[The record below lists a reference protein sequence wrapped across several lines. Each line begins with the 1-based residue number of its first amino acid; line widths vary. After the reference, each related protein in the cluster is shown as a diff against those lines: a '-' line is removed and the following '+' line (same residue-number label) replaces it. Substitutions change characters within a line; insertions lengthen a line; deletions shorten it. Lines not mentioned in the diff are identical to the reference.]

1 MIKLFKITALIA
13 TMALTCAFFG
23 CSNGNSSDENNSN
36 SSSTTT
42 SSFDDCTTATTEVI
56 LANGNWTVKVVMN
69 DERMSGEMNIK
80 AIVSNGSYS
89 FTSGTGTQTIDL
101 ATQMSEEELNAF
113 NQLTDEEK
121 KQIIEAMSS
130 SAPEGATVTING
142 TKVTITA
149 ALDAETLAEMQSSM
163 DLSELPS
170 NANLKTNSDNTKYII
185 YYTEDGMTETIYI
198 SKD

>member
-1 MIKLFKITALIA
+1 
-13 TMALTCAFFG
+13 MALTCAFFG

-36 SSSTTT
+36 SSGTTT

-170 NANLKTNSDNTKYII
+170 NANLKTNSDNAKYII

>member
-1 MIKLFKITALIA
+1 MKKLFKITALIA
-13 TMALTCAFFG
+13 ATVFACAFFG
-23 CSNGNSSDENNSN
+23 CSNGNSSDDNNS
-36 SSSTTT
+36 TTV
-42 SSFDDCTTATTEVI
+42 SFDDCTTTVTEVS
-56 LANGNWTVKVVMN
+56 LADGNWTVKVVMN
-69 DERMSGEMNIK
+69 DERNSGEMNIK

-101 ATQMSEEELNAF
+101 ATQMSAEELNAF
-113 NQLTDEEK
+113 NKLTDEEK
-121 KQIIEAMSS
+121 KQIIEKMSS

-149 ALDAETLAEMQSSM
+149 ALDAKTLAEMQLSM

-185 YYTEDGMTETIYI
+185 YYTEDGMTVTIYI